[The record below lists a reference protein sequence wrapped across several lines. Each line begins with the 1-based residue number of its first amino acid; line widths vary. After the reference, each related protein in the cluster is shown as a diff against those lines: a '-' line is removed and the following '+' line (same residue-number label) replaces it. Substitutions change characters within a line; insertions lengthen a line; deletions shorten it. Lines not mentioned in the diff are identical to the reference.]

1 MAERVRF
8 VESMNATLPTPLKFN
23 ASPDSKVIKAKDG
36 VSAHFSAMHD
46 RLSIVD
52 DDSGL
57 TIVSL
62 RLNGL
67 DPVVIATKY
76 V

>member
-1 MAERVRF
+1 MAERVSIL
-8 VESMNATLPTPLKFN
+8 ESMKATLPTPLKFN
-23 ASPDSKVIKAKDG
+23 ASPDSKVIKSKDG

-52 DDSGL
+52 DDSGF